1 VWSLITSFSPSPP
14 SFGCNVVR
22 PYPLCPSGHDLRG
35 KGFESVLRSSS
46 DASDA
51 HNNLPR
57 TASLLTSAAQ
67 RAASPPADAMAFA
80 RPLQQVDENTA
91 QAKEKAVAGKPAQ
104 PQVAG
109 RR

>member
-1 VWSLITSFSPSPP
+1 
-14 SFGCNVVR
+14 
-22 PYPLCPSGHDLRG
+22 
-35 KGFESVLRSSS
+35 
-46 DASDA
+46 
-51 HNNLPR
+51 
-57 TASLLTSAAQ
+57 
-67 RAASPPADAMAFA
+67 MAFA